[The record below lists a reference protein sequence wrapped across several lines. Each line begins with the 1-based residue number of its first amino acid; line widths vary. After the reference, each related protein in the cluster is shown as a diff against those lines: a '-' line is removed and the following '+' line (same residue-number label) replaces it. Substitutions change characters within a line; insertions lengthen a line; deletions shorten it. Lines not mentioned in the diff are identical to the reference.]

1 MVKKA
6 ILFFTVLFMIFGCE
20 PTVYEGAEK
29 VENPTKSRSGF
40 FNTDVTL
47 GNDVVSVF
55 NQYGESVSGFVLS
68 EEGIKSLT
76 PTERR
81 RKSSSTKPRRC
92 FGLSTAGIRLTC
104 MKAEHLMTAFLGP
117 L

>member
-68 EEGIKSLT
+68 EEG
-76 PTERR
+76 E
-81 RKSSSTKPRRC
+81 
-92 FGLSTAGIRLTC
+92 
-104 MKAEHLMTAFLGP
+104 
-117 L
+117 